1 MQRNKSIILYHNG
14 DTYECYATLTALCR
28 AKNWSYNYLKK
39 KKLPF
44 VYRESMVMRL
54 PYLTDKV

>member
-1 MQRNKSIILYHNG
+1 MLKNKTIVLYHSG

-28 AKNWSYNYLKK
+28 AKKWSYNYLKK

-44 VYRESMVMRL
+44 TYRGNRVMRL
-54 PYLTDKV
+54 PYLA

>member
-1 MQRNKSIILYHNG
+1 MLKNKTIILYHSN
-14 DTYECYATLTALCR
+14 DTYECYTTLTALCR

-44 VYRESMVMRL
+44 IYRESRVMRL
-54 PYLTDKV
+54 PYLA

>member
-1 MQRNKSIILYHNG
+1 MLKNKTIILYHSN
-14 DTYECYATLTALCR
+14 DTYECYTTLTALCR

-44 VYRESMVMRL
+44 TYRDSKVIRL
-54 PYLTDKV
+54 PYISK

>member
-1 MQRNKSIILYHNG
+1 MLKNKTIVLYHSD
-14 DTYECYATLTALCR
+14 DTYECYATLTALCH

-44 VYRESMVMRL
+44 VYRGIKVLRL
-54 PYLTDKV
+54 PYLS

>member
-1 MQRNKSIILYHNG
+1 MTKNKTIVLLHSD

-28 AKNWSYNYLKK
+28 AKGWSYNYLKK

-44 VYRESMVMRL
+44 VYRGIKVLRL
-54 PYLTDKV
+54 PYLS